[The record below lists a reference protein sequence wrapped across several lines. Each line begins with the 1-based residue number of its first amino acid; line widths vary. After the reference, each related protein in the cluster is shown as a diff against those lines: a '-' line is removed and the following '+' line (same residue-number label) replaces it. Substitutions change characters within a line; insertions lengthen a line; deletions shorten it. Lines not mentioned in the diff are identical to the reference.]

1 MGGGKKCVEKGKVHG
16 KSAVPGKHVKAERAR
31 GKGLCGCRAVKPV
44 GFYSRNQWAKA
55 DSERKCSNCVTAVE
69 AEKASEH
76 MAGLSIDCAGGEHMH
91 AAAGW
96 PSRDRGSGEAAGTWR
111 DQVNHAGVPDVLRR
125 P

>member
-1 MGGGKKCVEKGKVHG
+1 MEKGKVHG

-44 GFYSRNQWAKA
+44 GFYSRNQRAKA

-76 MAGLSIDCAGGEHMH
+76 MAGLSIDCAGGEHMLPQ
-91 AAAGW
+91 GG
-96 PSRDRGSGEAAGTWR
+96 PVGT
-111 DQVNHAGVPDVLRR
+111 GVAEKRLAPGGTR
-125 P
+125 